1 MSTTEENKA
10 HFRRFLQTL
19 WTLILAFFL
28 WRRAGDSGRHV
39 LPQPQGWWELRGER

>member
-28 WRRAGDSGRHV
+28 
-39 LPQPQGWWELRGER
+39 